1 MQYSKNT
8 NCEIAQLKYY
18 RREWKKLPEVK
29 VDNLEAEMKRNKI
42 SRSDIAN
49 LLGLSYRTIHSRFN
63 GESEWGYAECVK
75 VRDAY
80 FPDKTLDY
88 LFETEEKERWEE
100 MKVFITIIIL
110 ISVCNWIKWRVATLA
125 LIYYNEKN
133 QYKHPN
139 KEEMRVCINFVVRNL
154 LKDLTGR

>member
-1 MQYSKNT
+1 MK
-8 NCEIAQLKYY
+8 E
-18 RREWKKLPEVK
+18 LPEVK

-80 FPDKTLDY
+80 FPDKSLDY
-88 LFETEEKERWEE
+88 LFATDETSEQVK
-100 MKVFITIIIL
+100 
-110 ISVCNWIKWRVATLA
+110 
-125 LIYYNEKN
+125 
-133 QYKHPN
+133 
-139 KEEMRVCINFVVRNL
+139 
-154 LKDLTGR
+154 